1 MKIAIV
7 GGTGSFG
14 RALAQRLR
22 VLGRDV
28 AIGSRE
34 ADRAQELAAVYG
46 VEGGANEDVVRDAD
60 LVILSTRSNAALAT
74 ARALADGIG
83 DTPVLSVAADLVFES
98 GSVYPGRLGHALAEE
113 IAQVVRAPVCAGLQ
127 TLAAAHLAAP
137 EPPDEDVFICGDD
150 AAAKSMVL
158 ELAARLVAGRAIDAG
173 PLANARALEGMTAVL
188 LNVNRAFGVQA
199 GIRVTNLPD

>member
-1 MKIAIV
+1 VKVAIV

-14 RALAQRLR
+14 RALAERLR

-28 AIGSRE
+28 AIGSRD
-34 ADRAQELAAVYG
+34 AARAQELAAVYG

-60 LVILSTRSNAALAT
+60 LVVLSTRSSAALDT
-74 ARALADGIG
+74 ARDLADAIG
-83 DTPVLSVAADLVFES
+83 DTPVLSVAADLRFEK
-98 GSVYPGRLGHALAEE
+98 GGVYPGRLGHALAEE

-127 TLAAAHLAAP
+127 SLAAAHLAMP
-137 EPPDEDVFICGDD
+137 EPPDEDVFVCGDD

-158 ELAARLVAGRAIDAG
+158 ELASRLVAGRAIDAG

-188 LNVNRAFGVQA
+188 LTVNRAFGVQA
-199 GIRVTNLPD
+199 GIRVTNLPA